1 MYVEAAKR
9 FISLTS
15 RLTTERW
22 GCQFVHKLM
31 VATHKQWLFRNSYVH
46 CTKLDGLTVQ
56 QHEDIFACVKE
67 PLLIDPADLLP
78 CHQHLLE
85 GDFTDLGE
93 GATVNRQ
100 CWVASMDASVSF
112 SSYVCTGLPTVGD
125 PTIPPGFFSTEG
137 SSDDEEK
144 SMVMS

>member
-1 MYVEAAKR
+1 MTECLGTHPSPFMQVLVETYDCLGWDNFGEGRICNMYVEAAKR

-31 VATHKQWLFRNSYVH
+31 GATHKQWLFRNSYVH

-67 PLLIDPADLLP
+67 LLLIDPTDLLP
-78 CHQHLLE
+78 RHQHLLE

-93 GATVNRQ
+93 GATVSR
-100 CWVASMDASVSF
+100 
-112 SSYVCTGLPTVGD
+112 
-125 PTIPPGFFSTEG
+125 
-137 SSDDEEK
+137 K
-144 SMVMS
+144 H